1 MAGDSIFAIIGEEMG
16 IIFSLLVVTAFLLF
30 LVKGFKIAMN
40 AKDDFGKFMA
50 VGITSWLVIQ
60 AFVNIG
66 SMVAVM
72 PMTGVPLPFISFGG
86 SALAVSLAA
95 IGILLNIDKQSK
107 KR

>member
-1 MAGDSIFAIIGEEMG
+1 MH
-16 IIFSLLVVTAFLLF
+16 
-30 LVKGFKIAMN
+30 
-40 AKDDFGKFMA
+40 AKDDFGKFLA

-86 SALAVSLAA
+86 SALVVSLAA